1 MRTFSNKELQYFKEA
16 LMKFKTPAFPQFIFK
31 YWFKYIKYII
41 LPIFILILLLGVSY
55 LIWKVDT
62 IFEIMKIVFTLLG
75 IYIVLLWF
83 AKMYEDSYIKYYQK
97 KLKLDDEEWNYL
109 VNLFNIER

>member
-1 MRTFSNKELQYFKEA
+1 MRTFNNKELQYFKEQ
-16 LMKFKTPAFPQFIFK
+16 LVNFQTPVFSKFIFK
-31 YWFKYIKYII
+31 YWFKYIKFII
-41 LPIFILILLLGVSY
+41 IPIFILMLLLGVSY
-55 LIWKVDT
+55 LIWEADILFK
-62 IFEIMKIVFTLLG
+62 IMKIIFSVLG
-75 IYIVLLWF
+75 VYIVLLWF